1 MATKM
6 NSKSVDREDF
16 KSEGLRTD
24 VFFMNKTKENT
35 HTHTHTQNQKKKP
48 PAIRDRNA
56 NSKSEVFSIAFY
68 FGILKLLAQ

>member
-35 HTHTHTQNQKKKP
+35 HTHTHKTKKKKT